1 MTAAKL
7 QPDPAD
13 HPADFTV
20 PIRIVEDARPRLL
33 LADDDAGVR
42 ESLGKLL
49 RNAGYQ
55 VTLAAHGGQVL
66 EMVLNTHF
74 DLLLL
79 DLNMPHIDGW
89 STLDHL
95 HSFKPSLPVIV
106 ITAQPNQR
114 DWMREAGAR
123 VLMEKPLD
131 LPLLLDTVRELVQ
144 EPHRP
149 GEETEPARRF
159 RHLAARSGETEFSQ
173 RLRRW
178 GINE

>member
-1 MTAAKL
+1 MTAAKIN
-7 QPDPAD
+7 PEPAD
-13 HPADFTV
+13 DPVDFPV
-20 PIRIVEDARPRLL
+20 PIRMVEDNRPRLL

-49 RNAGYQ
+49 RNAGYH
-55 VTLAAHGGQVL
+55 VTLASHGGQVL

-74 DLLLL
+74 DVLLL

-95 HSFKPSLPVIV
+95 HSFRPQLPVIV

-131 LPLLLDTVRELVQ
+131 LPLLLDTVRELVH
-144 EPHRP
+144 ERAHPGTDPEVSRP
-149 GEETEPARRF
+149 F

>member
-7 QPDPAD
+7 YPEPAEN
-13 HPADFTV
+13 PAAFPV
-20 PIRIVEDARPRLL
+20 PITVMEDARPRVL

-49 RNAGYQ
+49 RNAGYN

-66 EMVLNTHF
+66 EMVLNQDF

-79 DLNMPHIDGW
+79 DLNMPQIDGW

-95 HSFKPSLPVIV
+95 QSFKPNLPVLV
-106 ITAQPNQR
+106 ITAQSNQR
-114 DWMREAGAR
+114 DWMRDAGAR

-131 LPLLLDTVRELVQ
+131 LPLLLQSVRELVDERRQ
-144 EPHRP
+144 P
-149 GEETEPARRF
+149 GTAPDAAGRF
-159 RHLAARSGETEFSQ
+159 RHLAARTGETDFIQ

>member
-1 MTAAKL
+1 MLFRSETTE
-7 QPDPAD
+7 Q
-13 HPADFTV
+13 PADFTI

-49 RNAGYQ
+49 RNAGYH

-95 HSFKPSLPVIV
+95 HSFKPNLPVIV

-131 LPLLLDTVRELVQ
+131 LPLLLETVRELVQ
-144 EPHRP
+144 EPSPSAHPAGAARP
-149 GEETEPARRF
+149 F

>member
-1 MTAAKL
+1 MTAANF
-7 QPDPAD
+7 QPDPMD
-13 HPADFTV
+13 TQADFPV
-20 PIRIVEDARPRLL
+20 PIRVIEDNRPRLL

-49 RNAGYQ
+49 RNAGYH
-55 VTLAAHGGQVL
+55 VTLASHGGQVL
-66 EMVLNTHF
+66 EMVLNTDF

-95 HSFKPSLPVIV
+95 HSFKPTLPVIV

-131 LPLLLDTVRELVQ
+131 LPLLLDTVREMVL
-144 EPHRP
+144 EPRQPAEELEP
-149 GEETEPARRF
+149 GRRF